1 MDIKWLKQQGIPIA
15 SFLVLGLSGVG
26 IHILI
31 GRFYDVKVLGQFNSA
46 MAFYLVCAQ
55 VGSLGTYLAV
65 LHFFSAPLDTLDPE
79 RAWRIS
85 CTANILAL
93 LGAAGIIILSF
104 VLHGIF
110 PGIFGANADT
120 ARMIL
125 ASSLGIPFFC
135 INKNLLAFLNAQN
148 HINSYFSLQGLRY
161 LLLLALLAAM
171 ALAGLPP
178 IWLGHVFWICE
189 AILLLIAAS
198 VVFRLTKAYF
208 STVWT
213 LRPIV
218 FSWRESSVIRHSLK
232 ALPGGMVQE
241 LAVRVDIFMLTYL
254 AEPFQVGLYSVA
266 AMVAEGLNQVTGLV
280 RDQLSPEIG
289 RLYFERK
296 TKVLGQLIR
305 KTVLYGYLLL
315 LVPAL
320 LAVALFPDIAEWL
333 FGNPGL
339 RLAGLPFAILMA
351 GLYLSAPYHFLF
363 YAPNQMGRPI
373 IHTWIVAASTLC
385 NLLLNLLLIPSQ
397 GIAGA
402 AIATA
407 VSWLLALV
415 LLGGWLRRMKRD
427 LVKK

>member
-1 MDIKWLKQQGIPIA
+1 
-15 SFLVLGLSGVG
+15 
-26 IHILI
+26 
-31 GRFYDVKVLGQFNSA
+31 
-46 MAFYLVCAQ
+46 
-55 VGSLGTYLAV
+55 
-65 LHFFSAPLDTLDPE
+65 
-79 RAWRIS
+79 
-85 CTANILAL
+85 
-93 LGAAGIIILSF
+93 
-104 VLHGIF
+104 
-110 PGIFGANADT
+110 
-120 ARMIL
+120 
-125 ASSLGIPFFC
+125 
-135 INKNLLAFLNAQN
+135 
-148 HINSYFSLQGLRY
+148 
-161 LLLLALLAAM
+161 
-171 ALAGLPP
+171 
-178 IWLGHVFWICE
+178 
-189 AILLLIAAS
+189 
-198 VVFRLTKAYF
+198 
-208 STVWT
+208 
-213 LRPIV
+213 
-218 FSWRESSVIRHSLK
+218 
-232 ALPGGMVQE
+232 
-241 LAVRVDIFMLTYL
+241 
-254 AEPFQVGLYSVA
+254 
-266 AMVAEGLNQVTGLV
+266 MVAEGLNQVTGLV